1 MSFKIG
7 SFKNFA
13 IFTGKHLCRGLF
25 LIKLQ
30 AFKPENFLK
39 INSNTGVSCG
49 YREIFKN
56 IFFYRTPPVA
66 ASDGLTTVQ
75 QNQMVCLS
83 FDFAPS
89 RAFDFDKKFT
99 QNVAQIIVYYHVTKQ
114 FFPCLKWLITC
125 FRFQNMFWKKV
136 SCFRFWWKTYT
147 KRCTNNYVISRVKRL
162 FSPRLCGWSSASDFG
177 IWFGKWKNAV

>member
-25 LIKLQ
+25 LMKLQ
-30 AFKPENFLK
+30 AFKPANFLK
-39 INSNTGVSCG
+39 INSNTGVSYG

-66 ASDGLTTVQ
+66 ASDSLTTVQ
-75 QNQMVCLS
+75 QSQMVCLS

-89 RAFDFDKKFT
+89 RA
-99 QNVAQIIVYYHVTKQ
+99 
-114 FFPCLKWLITC
+114 LILIK
-125 FRFQNMFWKKV
+125 NLH
-136 SCFRFWWKTYT
+136 KTLH
-147 KRCTNNYVISRVKRL
+147 R
-162 FSPRLCGWSSASDFG
+162 
-177 IWFGKWKNAV
+177 